1 MLRHGH
7 CFLFLLTLASA
18 CGPGTDDATSGGSSG
33 TTQGPSTTA
42 ATETTTPTTS
52 ASTDG
57 STGAGGSTTAATTAM
72 ADTGDPSSTS
82 AATADT
88 GTSAGSTGDLTTGVV
103 VGDFERFK
111 QSKAAGPCAPNADCD
126 GFVEL
131 LASRKLRVEP
141 FGEVGN
147 PVIEAD
153 VSEEDFLAAVAVF
166 ADPALV
172 ALLDGPDPACNP
184 PTDIFESMLLE
195 LDGVSHD
202 TATTACQQP
211 PIAAAREMAGSLVA
225 KYVP

>member
-1 MLRHGH
+1 MLRHAP
-7 CFLFLLTLASA
+7 CFILLLTLAAA

-57 STGAGGSTTAATTAM
+57 STGAGGSTTAVTA

-195 LDGVSHD
+195 LGGVTHD
-202 TATTACQQP
+202 VTTTACQQP
-211 PIAAAREMAGSLVA
+211 PIAAAREMAGSLVT

>member
-1 MLRHGH
+1 MLRFGPA
-7 CFLFLLTLASA
+7 FMLLLTLVSA
-18 CGPGTDDATSGGSSG
+18 CGPGTDDATSGGSG
-33 TTQGPSTTA
+33 DTTQGPSTTA

-52 ASTDG
+52 ASTG
-57 STGAGGSTTAATTAM
+57 SFSSASDATTAAT
-72 ADTGDPSSTS
+72 GDMGSTS

-88 GTSAGSTGDLTTGVV
+88 GTSAGSTGDGTTGVD

-111 QSKAAGPCAPNADCD
+111 QSKAAGPCPPNADCD

-195 LDGVSHD
+195 LGGVTHD
-202 TATTACQQP
+202 VTTTACQQP
-211 PIAAAREMAGSLVA
+211 PIAAAREMAGSLVT